1 MENERQS
8 MPIVVTRN
16 DLYRQVWSTPL
27 VQLAARYKTT
37 TAERT
42 TMCTRMNVPRPP
54 SGYWLKKIE
63 RQACD
68 SERAAASGPKRPK
81 LEYRH
86 RQFGRLWG
94 ACRCFHLTGYRYHN
108 FCHHNVP

>member
-27 VQLAARYKTT
+27 VQLAARYETA
-37 TAERT
+37 TAELT

-54 SGYWLKKIE
+54 SGYWLKKIK
-63 RQACD
+63 RQAFD
-68 SERAAASGPKRPK
+68 SDELPPADQSGQRSSIDTDSSDVCGARADVS
-81 LEYRH
+81 
-86 RQFGRLWG
+86 
-94 ACRCFHLTGYRYHN
+94 T
-108 FCHHNVP
+108 